1 MTFTKR
7 DDLLSNFSLII
18 GLGTIIVSFLNTN
31 ILEVGEKCG
40 FDGRIYCLMARGEV
54 VFEPYNR
61 RSALPYLVSLL
72 DFQETYYAFYL
83 LNAIFLIVSI
93 LFVILI
99 SKELTSK
106 HSYLILAIFLMNPHT
121 FRMLFSAPVLVDFLA
136 LVLILILVHL
146 NLSSFTYRFELYSFI
161 ILTLLIFVREN
172 LSITYIVALF
182 IINLFD
188 YCRKNVS
195 RKVLVFTILK
205 VIYFFVMTYLAF
217 LQPKIDAPNYVPET
231 GIIQVIKY
239 WSAEIVASND
249 NFIRFVFL
257 VIFGLGIFGFMG
269 IMQYKTLF
277 ENNTRLRT
285 LYLFSILVTFSSLFL
300 GGDTSRI
307 LSIPSVIFTLLF
319 FARVGKGKNLIWL
332 FSLNVFLWVP
342 WVNSNG
348 TEVSFLNLYGQRY
361 LDQKVA
367 LSQFNH
373 FLLTGSVVLGVYFIQ
388 NFSKKIINDYSIKRN
403 K

>member
-1 MTFTKR
+1 MKIIKR
-7 DDLLSNFSLII
+7 DDLLSKFSLII
-18 GLGTIIVSFLNTN
+18 GVGTIIVSFINTN

-61 RSALPYLVSLL
+61 RSALPYLVGLL
-72 DFQETYYAFYL
+72 DFQKTYFAFYL
-83 LNAIFLIVSI
+83 LNLIFLIVSI
-93 LFVILI
+93 IFVILI
-99 SKELTSK
+99 SKKIKSK
-106 HSYLILAIFLMNPHT
+106 HTYLILAIFLINPHT

-136 LVLILILVHL
+136 LMLILILVHL

-161 ILTLLIFVREN
+161 VLTLLIFVREN
-172 LSITYIVALF
+172 LSITYIIALF
-182 IINLFD
+182 IINAVD
-188 YCRKNVS
+188 YYREKVS
-195 RKVLVFTILK
+195 RKVLAFTTLK
-205 VIYFFVMTYLAF
+205 LMYLFVMTYLAF
-217 LQPKIDAPNYVPET
+217 LQPKIDAPDYVPDT
-231 GIIQVIKY
+231 GIIQVVKY
-239 WSAEIVASND
+239 WSSEIVASNE
-249 NFIRFVFL
+249 NFTRFIFL

-277 ENNTRLRT
+277 ENNTRLRI
-285 LYLFSILVTFSSLFL
+285 LYLFSILLTISSLFL

-307 LSIPSVIFTLLF
+307 LLIPSVIFTLLF
-319 FARVGKGKNLIWL
+319 FARLGKDKNLVWL

-348 TEVSFLNLYGQRY
+348 SEVSFLNLYGQRY

-367 LSQFNH
+367 ISQFND
-373 FLLTGSVVLGVYFIQ
+373 FLLTGSVVLGVYFFQKVTHQIMRV
-388 NFSKKIINDYSIKRN
+388 YSVKWN